1 MKTLSTCALLLALFF
16 NGFSQEDYI
25 VPDYNLKIADDYKPL
40 ELEVIKA
47 YEWLMES
54 PASIKHPLRKDAS
67 KFVLEWIMGSPYVT
81 VELHDQIITFM
92 DNSEC
97 LVIFLGAW
105 NKLALEKRDINNID
119 GNIAGLEAMI
129 LFYTKNKVFLG
140 EDKNIEKYVK
150 LKEKGKLKSFI
161 ESKLK
166 Y

>member
-1 MKTLSTCALLLALFF
+1 
-16 NGFSQEDYI
+16 
-25 VPDYNLKIADDYKPL
+25 
-40 ELEVIKA
+40 
-47 YEWLMES
+47 
-54 PASIKHPLRKDAS
+54 
-67 KFVLEWIMGSPYVT
+67 
-81 VELHDQIITFM
+81 M